1 MTKEELKEIEERCN
15 KATPGPWKTL
25 PPDSVN
31 PYWYITRRQGEDEV
45 FYIACFFNG
54 KEDAEFVIN
63 SREDIPKLMSYI
75 KDLESQIPRWIPVE
89 ERLPKNS
96 GYYLCWDIGIMES
109 DSAYSFTYY
118 FDKNLKEF
126 AKGADVLITHW
137 MPLPKGPEE
146 K

>member
-1 MTKEELKEIEERCN
+1 MTKEELKEIEDRCN

-31 PYWYITRRQGEDEV
+31 PCWYVTRRQGEEEG

-75 KDLESQIPRWIPVE
+75 KDLESQILNRSLEKKKVPE
-89 ERLPKNS
+89 NS
-96 GYYLCWDIGIMES
+96 GKRLCWSITS
-109 DSAYSFTYY
+109 DETTY
-118 FDKNLKEF
+118 K
-126 AKGADVLITHW
+126 
-137 MPLPKGPEE
+137 
-146 K
+146 

>member
-1 MTKEELKEIEERCN
+1 MTREELKEIEERCN

-31 PYWYITRRQGEDEV
+31 PYWYVTRRQGEEEG

-75 KDLESQIPRWIPVE
+75 KDLESQILNRSLEKKKVPE
-89 ERLPKNS
+89 NS
-96 GYYLCWDIGIMES
+96 GKYLCWNITS
-109 DSAYSFTYY
+109 DETTY
-118 FDKNLKEF
+118 K
-126 AKGADVLITHW
+126 
-137 MPLPKGPEE
+137 
-146 K
+146 